1 MPAPIEQIYRT
12 TLKNTVDD
20 LITRIPL
27 ACADYTD
34 ISDDDTVSAL
44 VISLEQYWRNNQ
56 VEIIRATGQK
66 ITTYLSTYD
75 VLPRGSIDEFKAIYF
90 VGSTLASFLKRDKIP
105 RLRSLIEHIMIDLL
119 DYRLYNRHKK
129 IRQPLS
135 KRLHK
140 MADAGTLS
148 EELGP
153 LGMYL
158 LYKCLFNEMES
169 SNS

>member
-1 MPAPIEQIYRT
+1 MSAPVEQIYRA
-12 TLKNTVDD
+12 TLKSTVDD
-20 LITRIPL
+20 FITRIPL
-27 ACADYTD
+27 ACHDYSDITD
-34 ISDDDTVSAL
+34 PTAVKAL
-44 VISLEQYWRNNQ
+44 VELLEQYWKTHQTN
-56 VEIIRATGQK
+56 IIRATGQK

-90 VGSTLASFLKRDKIP
+90 VGSTLSSFLEREKIP
-105 RLRSLIEHIMIDLL
+105 RLRSLVEHIMIDLL
-119 DYRLYNRHKK
+119 DYRLFMRHGK

-140 MADAGTLS
+140 MAESGTLS
-148 EELGP
+148 DELGP

-169 SNS
+169 CNC